1 MQPPKQAELER
12 LRKRYPVGM
21 RIQLI
26 LMKDPQAPPP
36 NTKGTVKGVDDMG
49 HILVSWDNGSSLS
62 VIPGKDIIRRILTEE

>member
-1 MQPPKQAELER
+1 MQIPKKAEVER

-26 LMKDPQAPPP
+26 LMKDLQAPPP

-49 HILVSWDNGSSLS
+49 NILVSWDNGSSLS
-62 VIPGKDIIRRILTEE
+62 VVPGEDIVRRILTEE